1 MCLRERQQ
9 IVISIVAVA
18 LLAGF
23 VVFSYL
29 PLRQRRRTVEMEKAA
44 HKIAIT
50 KTMVESSKLPEL
62 KHELETLRSKVG
74 DYDARI
80 PQQTGLGVF
89 LQRIARLMNENELTE
104 QLIEPG
110 REVEAD
116 GLVRVPV
123 GMQCKGSLEHI
134 FSFFDSLQSLDRLVR
149 IEKVKLANDKDF
161 KGQVSMKVETVIY
174 HRKVNGSALQEG

>member
-18 LLAGF
+18 MLAGF

-62 KHELETLRSKVG
+62 KHELETLRSTVG

-80 PQQTGLGVF
+80 PEQTGLGVF
-89 LQRIARLMNENELTE
+89 LQRIANENKLTE

-116 GLVRVPV
+116 GLVAVPV